1 MSGCALIEATSHLLG
16 DVALLIAGEAR
27 LDVSQ
32 QCSRADAG
40 LRRH

>member
-16 DVALLIAGEAR
+16 NVALPIAGETR
-27 LDVSQ
+27 LDVPQ
-32 QCSRADAG
+32 QSSSANAG